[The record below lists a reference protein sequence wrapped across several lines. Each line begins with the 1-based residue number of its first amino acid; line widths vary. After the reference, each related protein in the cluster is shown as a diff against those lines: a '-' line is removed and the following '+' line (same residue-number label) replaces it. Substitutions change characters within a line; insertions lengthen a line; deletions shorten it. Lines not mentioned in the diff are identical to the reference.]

1 LGGILPCG
9 KPNSAIQPD
18 TEKVVTGRLP
28 TFSIVALLA
37 LVVVCTGCG
46 GSGAEQG
53 SSDQPSE
60 PEGAGGQTELTESG
74 TPPAGDT
81 GNPELESPTPNA
93 GPVEVE
99 TSVVATGLEAPWDLV
114 FTPDGEALV
123 TERDSGR
130 LLSVDASGDVEELQ
144 SLPAGGVG
152 EGGLLG
158 LALSP
163 DYERDGL
170 IYAYYSTGTDN
181 RIVRFREGEEP
192 EPVLTGIPVNS
203 FHNGGR
209 LAFGPDG
216 NLYVGTGDA
225 GDRPSSQDTNSL
237 AGKILRLT
245 PEGEAPE
252 DNPFSGNLLYSYGHR
267 NVQGLAWDA
276 NGQLYASEFGQD
288 TYDEVNRIVPGGNYG
303 WPEVEGEGGEGSGY
317 VDPVATFFPTSEAS
331 PSGVEILKGGAI
343 PQWEG
348 DFFMAALRGQRLYR
362 LDLDESGAVLGQEEL
377 LQGEA
382 GRLRHVVQAPDGSLW
397 VLTSNRDGRGN
408 PVPDDDRIIR
418 LGPAGN

>member
-1 LGGILPCG
+1 MPRPN
-9 KPNSAIQPD
+9 PNSAVQPD
-18 TEKVVTGRLP
+18 TESKVVTGRLP
-28 TFSIVALLA
+28 AFSVAALLA
-37 LVVVCTGCG
+37 VVVLSMGCG
-46 GSGAEQG
+46 GSSTEQG
-53 SSDQPSE
+53 SSGESSE
-60 PEGAGGQTELTESG
+60 PEGPGGQTELTESG
-74 TPPAGDT
+74 TPPAEDT
-81 GNPELESPTPNA
+81 GNPDPESTTANA
-93 GPVEVE
+93 GPVRVE
-99 TSVVATGLEAPWDLV
+99 TSVVATGLEAPWGLV
-114 FTPDGEALV
+114 FTPGGEALV

-130 LLSVDASGDVEELQ
+130 LLSVDASGGVEELQ
-144 SLPAGGVG
+144 TLPAGGVG

-170 IYAYYSTGTDN
+170 IYVYYSTDTDN
-181 RIVRFREGEEP
+181 RVVRFREGEDP
-192 EPVLTGIPVNS
+192 EPILTGIPVNS

-209 LAFGPDG
+209 IAFGPDG
-216 NLYVGTGDA
+216 NLYAGTGDA

-245 PEGEAPE
+245 PDAEVPE
-252 DNPFSGNLLYSYGHR
+252 DNPFPNNPLYSYGHR
-267 NVQGLAWDA
+267 NVQGLTWDA

-303 WPEVEGEGGEGSGY
+303 WPEVEGEGGEGSGF
-317 VDPVATFFPTSEAS
+317 VDPIATFFPTSEAS

-362 LDLDESGAVLGQEEL
+362 LDLDESGAVVDQEEL

-382 GRLRHVVQAPDGSLW
+382 GRLRHIAQAPDGSLW

-408 PVPDDDRIIR
+408 PIPDDDRILR
-418 LGPAGN
+418 LGPAVS

>member
-1 LGGILPCG
+1 LPRRN
-9 KPNSAIQPD
+9 PNSAVQPD
-18 TEKVVTGRLP
+18 TESKVITGRFPTYLVVT
-28 TFSIVALLA
+28 LLA
-37 LVVVCTGCG
+37 VVVLSTGCG
-46 GSGAEQG
+46 GSGTEQG
-53 SSDQPSE
+53 SSGEASE
-60 PEGAGGQTELTESG
+60 PEGAGEQTELTESG
-74 TPPAGDT
+74 TPPAEDT
-81 GNPELESPTPNA
+81 GNPDLESTTA
-93 GPVEVE
+93 DVGPVEVD
-99 TSVVATGLEAPWDLV
+99 TSVVATGFEAPWDLV
-114 FTPDGEALV
+114 FTPGGEALV

-130 LLSVDASGDVEELQ
+130 LLLVDASGNVEELQ
-144 SLPAGGVG
+144 TLPAGGVG

-170 IYAYYSTGTDN
+170 IYAYYSTDADN
-181 RIVRFREGEEP
+181 RVVRFREGETP

-203 FHNGGR
+203 YHNGGR
-209 LAFGPDG
+209 IAFGPDG

-225 GDRPSSQDTNSL
+225 GERPSSQDTNSL

-245 PEGEAPE
+245 PEGEVPG
-252 DNPFSGNLLYSYGHR
+252 DNPFPGNPLYSYGHR

-288 TYDEVNRIVPGGNYG
+288 TYDEVNRIVLGGNYG

-317 VDPVATFFPTSEAS
+317 IDPVATFFPTSEAS

-362 LDLDESGAVLGQEEL
+362 LDLDGSGTVVGQEEL

-418 LGPAGN
+418 LGPVGS

>member
-1 LGGILPCG
+1 LPCG
-9 KPNSAIQPD
+9 KPDTAIQPG

-28 TFSIVALLA
+28 TFSVVALLA

-53 SSDQPSE
+53 SSGEPSE

-74 TPPAGDT
+74 TPPAEDT
-81 GNPELESPTPNA
+81 SNTELESTTPND

-170 IYAYYSTGTDN
+170 MYAYYSTGTDN
-181 RIVRFREGEEP
+181 RVVRFREGEEP

-245 PEGEAPE
+245 PEGEVPE

-362 LDLDESGAVLGQEEL
+362 LDLDESGAVVGQEEL

-397 VLTSNRDGRGN
+397 ILTSNRDGRGN

-418 LGPAGN
+418 LGPAGS

>member
-1 LGGILPCG
+1 MPRLD
-9 KPNSAIQPD
+9 PNSTFQPD
-18 TEKVVTGRLP
+18 TEPKVVTGRLP
-28 TFSIVALLA
+28 TFSVAALLA
-37 LVVVCTGCG
+37 VVVLCTGCG

-53 SSDQPSE
+53 SSGESSE

-74 TPPAGDT
+74 TPAAEDA
-81 GNPELESPTPNA
+81 GNPDPESTTANA

-114 FTPDGEALV
+114 FAPGGEALV

-130 LLSVDASGDVEELQ
+130 LLSVDASGGVEELQ
-144 SLPAGGVG
+144 TLPAGGVG

-170 IYAYYSTGTDN
+170 IYAYYSTDTDN
-181 RIVRFREGEEP
+181 RVVRFREGETP

-209 LAFGPDG
+209 IAFGPDG

-225 GDRPSSQDTNSL
+225 GDRPSSQDAGSL

-245 PEGEAPE
+245 PEGEVPE
-252 DNPFSGNLLYSYGHR
+252 DNPFPDNPLYSYGHR
-267 NVQGLAWDA
+267 NVQGLAWDT

-331 PSGVEILKGGAI
+331 PSGVDILKGGAI

-362 LDLDESGAVLGQEEL
+362 LDLDESGAVVGQEEL

-418 LGPAGN
+418 LGAAGS

>member
-1 LGGILPCG
+1 LPHLN
-9 KPNSAIQPD
+9 PNSAVQPD
-18 TEKVVTGRLP
+18 TEPKVVSGRVP
-28 TFSIVALLA
+28 TFSVAALLA
-37 LVVVCTGCG
+37 VVVFCTGCG
-46 GSGAEQG
+46 GSGPEQG
-53 SSDQPSE
+53 SSGESSE

-74 TPPAGDT
+74 TPAAEDT
-81 GNPELESPTPNA
+81 GNPDPESTTANA
-93 GPVEVE
+93 GPVQVE
-99 TSVVATGLEAPWDLV
+99 TSVIATGLEAPWDLV

-130 LLSVDASGDVEELQ
+130 LLSVDASGGVEALQ
-144 SLPAGGVG
+144 TLPAGGVG

-163 DYERDGL
+163 DYERDAL
-170 IYAYYSTGTDN
+170 IYAYYSTDTDN
-181 RIVRFREGEEP
+181 RVVRFSEGGEP

-209 LAFGPDG
+209 IAFGPDG

-245 PEGEAPE
+245 PEGDVPG
-252 DNPFSGNLLYSYGHR
+252 DNPFPGNPLYSYGHR

-362 LDLDESGAVLGQEEL
+362 LDLDDSGAVVGQEEL

-408 PVPDDDRIIR
+408 PVPNDDRIIR
-418 LGPAGN
+418 LGPAGS

>member
-1 LGGILPCG
+1 MPRLN
-9 KPNSAIQPD
+9 PNSAVQPD
-18 TEKVVTGRLP
+18 TESKVVTGRFP
-28 TFSIVALLA
+28 TYLVVTLLA
-37 LVVVCTGCG
+37 VVVLSTGCG
-46 GSGAEQG
+46 GSGTEQG
-53 SSDQPSE
+53 SSGEASE
-60 PEGAGGQTELTESG
+60 PEGAGEQTELTESG
-74 TPPAGDT
+74 TPPAEDT
-81 GNPELESPTPNA
+81 GNPDLESTTA
-93 GPVEVE
+93 DVGPVEVD
-99 TSVVATGLEAPWDLV
+99 TSVVATGFEAPWDLV
-114 FTPDGEALV
+114 FTPGGEALV

-130 LLSVDASGDVEELQ
+130 LLLVDASGNVEELQ
-144 SLPAGGVG
+144 TLPAGGVG

-170 IYAYYSTGTDN
+170 IYAYYSTDTDN
-181 RIVRFREGEEP
+181 RVVRFREGETP

-209 LAFGPDG
+209 IAFGPDG

-225 GDRPSSQDTNSL
+225 GDRPSSQDAGSL

-245 PEGEAPE
+245 PEGEVPE
-252 DNPFSGNLLYSYGHR
+252 DNPFPDNPLYSYGHR
-267 NVQGLAWDA
+267 NVQGLAWDT

-362 LDLDESGAVLGQEEL
+362 LDLDESGAVVGQEEL

-418 LGPAGN
+418 LGAAGS

>member
-1 LGGILPCG
+1 MPCG
-9 KPNSAIQPD
+9 KPDTAIQPG

-28 TFSIVALLA
+28 TFSVVALLA

-53 SSDQPSE
+53 SSGEPSE

-74 TPPAGDT
+74 TPPAEDT
-81 GNPELESPTPNA
+81 SNTELESTTPND

-170 IYAYYSTGTDN
+170 MYAYYSTGTDN
-181 RIVRFREGEEP
+181 RVVRFREGEEP

-209 LAFGPDG
+209 IAFGPDG

-225 GDRPSSQDTNSL
+225 GARPSSQDTNSL

-245 PEGEAPE
+245 PEGEVPE

-362 LDLDESGAVLGQEEL
+362 LDLDESGAVVGQEEL

-408 PVPDDDRIIR
+408 PVPDDDRILR
-418 LGPAGN
+418 LGLSGS

>member
-1 LGGILPCG
+1 LPRPN
-9 KPNSAIQPD
+9 PNSAVQPD
-18 TEKVVTGRLP
+18 TESKVVTGRLP
-28 TFSIVALLA
+28 AFSVAALLA
-37 LVVVCTGCG
+37 VVVLSMGCG
-46 GSGAEQG
+46 GSSTEQG
-53 SSDQPSE
+53 SSGESSE
-60 PEGAGGQTELTESG
+60 PEGPGGQTELTESG
-74 TPPAGDT
+74 TPPAEDT
-81 GNPELESPTPNA
+81 GNPDPESTTANA
-93 GPVEVE
+93 GPVRVE
-99 TSVVATGLEAPWDLV
+99 TSVVATGLEAPWGLV
-114 FTPDGEALV
+114 FTPGGEALV

-130 LLSVDASGDVEELQ
+130 LLSVDASGGVEELQ
-144 SLPAGGVG
+144 TLPAGGVG

-170 IYAYYSTGTDN
+170 IYVYYSTDTDN
-181 RIVRFREGEEP
+181 RVVRFREGEDP
-192 EPVLTGIPVNS
+192 EPILTGIPVNS

-209 LAFGPDG
+209 IAFGPDG
-216 NLYVGTGDA
+216 NLYAGTGDA

-245 PEGEAPE
+245 PDAEVPE
-252 DNPFSGNLLYSYGHR
+252 DNPFPNNPLYSYGHR
-267 NVQGLAWDA
+267 NVQGLTWDA

-303 WPEVEGEGGEGSGY
+303 WPEVEGEGGEGSGF
-317 VDPVATFFPTSEAS
+317 VDPIATFFPTSEAS

-362 LDLDESGAVLGQEEL
+362 LDLDESGAVVDQEEL

-382 GRLRHVVQAPDGSLW
+382 GRLRHIAQAPDGSLW

-408 PVPDDDRIIR
+408 PIPDDDRILR
-418 LGPAGN
+418 LGPAVS

>member
-1 LGGILPCG
+1 M
-9 KPNSAIQPD
+9 
-18 TEKVVTGRLP
+18 
-28 TFSIVALLA
+28 LLA
-37 LVVVCTGCG
+37 VVVLSVGCG
-46 GSGAEQG
+46 GGSSTEQG
-53 SSDQPSE
+53 SSDE
-60 PEGAGGQTELTESG
+60 PGDPGGSGEATQTELTESG
-74 TPPAGDT
+74 TPPAEDT
-81 GNPELESPTPNA
+81 GTPETESTTA
-93 GPVEVE
+93 QTGPVQVE
-99 TSVVATGLEAPWDLV
+99 TNVVATGLEAPWGLA

-130 LLSVDASGDVEELQ
+130 LLSVDASGSVEELQ
-144 SLPAGGVG
+144 TLPAGGVG

-170 IYAYYSTGTDN
+170 IYAYYSTDTDN
-181 RIVRFREGEEP
+181 RVVRFRQGEDP
-192 EPVLTGIPVNS
+192 ELVLTGIPVNS

-209 LAFGPDG
+209 IAFGPDG

-245 PEGEAPE
+245 PEGEVPE
-252 DNPFSGNLLYSYGHR
+252 DNPFPGNPLYSYGHR
-267 NVQGLAWDA
+267 NVQGLTWDA

-331 PSGVEILKGGAI
+331 PSGAEILKGGAI

-362 LDLDESGAVLGQEEL
+362 LDLNESGAVVGQEEL

-382 GRLRHVVQAPDGSLW
+382 GRLRHVAQAPDGSLW

-408 PVPDDDRIIR
+408 PIPDDDRILR
-418 LGPAGN
+418 LGPAVS